1 MSIKGYTKGVPFL
14 SKMVYSIKGLGV
26 LTFFSRRKNV
36 LGSYKWAFTVLLS
49 YFLRFLI
56 GLSSVLERYKGHSHK
71 TLNNFLKAPPPPR
84 NKSLKQGS
92 IGQSLNHVETT
103 LNNSRS
109 SSIQGTALQNKRT
122 FLDSIGTSNGPTV
135 STYIKPDPSSQ
146 AISDMGN
153 IVANIETNV
162 SGGHPLN
169 LGHPLGV
176 TVTKASIGPGPNLS
190 VAGNATLDSSLN
202 LCSALG
208 INSVQGSVAT
218 TQTTYVAANTVS
230 LISAASGNQISNV
243 GTITGQIQ
251 PGFTNVKE
259 ILPAPVAG
267 KVTVGSV
274 ASTSSSSSAYKGV
287 QVSS

>member
-1 MSIKGYTKGVPFL
+1 M
-14 SKMVYSIKGLGV
+14 
-26 LTFFSRRKNV
+26 
-36 LGSYKWAFTVLLS
+36 
-49 YFLRFLI
+49 
-56 GLSSVLERYKGHSHK
+56 LERYKGHSHK

-176 TVTKASIGPGPNLS
+176 TVTKASVGPGPNLS
-190 VAGNATLDSSLN
+190 IAGNATLDSSLN